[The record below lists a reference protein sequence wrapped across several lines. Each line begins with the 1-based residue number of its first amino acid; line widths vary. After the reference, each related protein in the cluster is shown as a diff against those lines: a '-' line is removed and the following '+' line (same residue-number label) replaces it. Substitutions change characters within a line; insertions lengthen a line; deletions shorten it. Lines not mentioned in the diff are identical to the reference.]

1 MNVYQHKLSS
11 RYIFFKCGKFSIFLL
26 TTFLSWKSSSL
37 MFVWVH
43 STDPAE
49 MLRKSLRWG
58 ILFWKLER
66 YFARENILMVR
77 TLFIVDTINW
87 IFNNVGALPQFAC
100 PNSDVLPCFGGYN
113 RLKIVCLSNM
123 NVSKIFGI
131 LQFAYVNVNNDWFGG
146 GRRSFY
152 WIAHCQLH
160 KSTCS
165 CYHYNNFD
173 VVHSNLFE
181 N

>member
-1 MNVYQHKLSS
+1 MINNPSIHEQIINTSINMNVYQHKLSS

-66 YFARENILMVR
+66 YFAREN
-77 TLFIVDTINW
+77 
-87 IFNNVGALPQFAC
+87 AC

-152 WIAHCQLH
+152 WIAHD